1 MALPTSEGEARP
13 VEARLA
19 GHDLRHASGMA
30 QVKAAAPR
38 GLALVRVLAVCAPLV
53 GVAAVISGIGQA
65 RSGDTIGYLLV
76 ALGALMFLLTYYFIR
91 ITRIARR

>member
-1 MALPTSEGEARP
+1 MALRTSEGEARP
-13 VEARLA
+13 VEDRLA

-30 QVKAAAPR
+30 QVKAPAPR
-38 GLALVRVLAVCAPLV
+38 GLALVQVLAVCAPLV
-53 GVAAVISGIGQA
+53 GAAAVISGIAQA

-76 ALGALMFLLTYYFIR
+76 ALGALMFLPTYYFIR